1 MCATYEISFVLLP
14 PNPTHLCQPLEVSY
28 FAPMKRT
35 WRRILTEWTSKRR
48 GPFQKSD
55 FPYLL
60 NKTLT
65 ELGVNSAQ
73 NLKSGFRT
81 TGIIPLDSNQVLK
94 RLPSAKKTDDESSN
108 TALTAF
114 FLDFLKETRM
124 PEKKPARKRSK
135 IKVVPGKT
143 VEATINE
150 EDSLN
155 NEGEEVEDI
164 LREREKNNSD
174 NENNLIE
181 NEDSES
187 QIEIHE
193 ENNLVPSL
201 QSFVIVK
208 VPTATTSK
216 FKYFVALVL
225 EKYGEEEEN
234 MNYLVRYLRK
244 RKTGEDVYFAF
255 PNIPD
260 ESIIANKNVEFKL
273 ATSIKLRRER
283 YKFKNIPKY
292 LALE

>member
-1 MCATYEISFVLLP
+1 
-14 PNPTHLCQPLEVSY
+14 
-28 FAPMKRT
+28 
-35 WRRILTEWTSKRR
+35 
-48 GPFQKSD
+48 
-55 FPYLL
+55 
-60 NKTLT
+60 
-65 ELGVNSAQ
+65 
-73 NLKSGFRT
+73 
-81 TGIIPLDSNQVLK
+81 
-94 RLPSAKKTDDESSN
+94 
-108 TALTAF
+108 
-114 FLDFLKETRM
+114 M

-260 ESIIANKNVEFKL
+260 ESIIANEDVEFKL

-283 YKFKNIPKY
+283 YKFKNIPKH